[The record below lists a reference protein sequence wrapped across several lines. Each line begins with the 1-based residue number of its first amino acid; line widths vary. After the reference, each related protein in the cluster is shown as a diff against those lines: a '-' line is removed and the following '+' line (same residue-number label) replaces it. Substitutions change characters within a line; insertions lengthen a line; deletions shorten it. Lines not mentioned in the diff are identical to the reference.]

1 MLPLYLRVCRSHPTT
16 SSSTYRP
23 FAKTILAKYYTGVF
37 IQGSGAPQKP
47 RVVPVN
53 TILGINTI
61 LDFDFSCFHCG
72 ILFQACKYYLW
83 RPVQKQR
90 VCWINTILGLNTKL
104 ENTDKY

>member
-1 MLPLYLRVCRSHPTT
+1 MRIPASFRSAALY
-16 SSSTYRP
+16 TYRP

-61 LDFDFSCFHCG
+61 LDFDFSWFHCG